1 MPTSSAPT
9 PPARTTRTLFS
20 ALTPGGERNLADTL
34 RDERTGGL
42 LLLAGAVAALL
53 WANLAPDSYAA
64 VAGTHVGPA
73 SIHLDLDIAH
83 WAADGLLAVFFFVVG
98 LELKREMVVGEL
110 RHVATAALPAAA
122 AVGGMVV
129 PAGIYLAVNA
139 TMPGGAPQGWAVPTA
154 TDIAFAV
161 GVLAIV
167 GRGVPVALRA
177 FLLTLAVVDDLLAIV
192 IIAVGYTETVTLG
205 LMLGSFACVAVFAIA
220 LRRGLRSPFLLV
232 PLALAAWA
240 LLHASGVHAT
250 IAGVLLGFAV
260 PAAPGSAVR
269 GGGADAT
276 DAHGDHSLAEHY
288 EHLWR
293 PVSAGFAVPV
303 FALFAAGVTIEPST
317 IGATFT
323 EPVGLGVVLG
333 LVLGK
338 PLGIAAATWLVSR
351 FTRARLAPGLGWW
364 DVIGVGLLAGIGFTV
379 SLLVGSLAF
388 GTGTVL
394 DDHVVVG
401 VLAASLLAAL
411 GGGAVLAWRGRVHAA
426 RAGGQTDP
434 DAVDRAEEAA
444 RDPQAPAAVEDTAV
458 PAPGTEGGHEP
469 GATR

>member
-1 MPTSSAPT
+1 MPTSPSGSPQR
-9 PPARTTRTLFS
+9 PTRTLFS
-20 ALTPGGERNLADTL
+20 ALSKGSERNLADTL

-53 WANLAPDSYAA
+53 WANLAPDSYRA
-64 VAGTHVGPA
+64 VSGTVVGPA
-73 SIHLDLDIAH
+73 ALHLDLDLAH
-83 WAADGLLAVFFFVVG
+83 WAADGLLAIFFFVVG
-98 LELKREMVVGEL
+98 LELKREIVVGEL

-129 PAGIYLAVNA
+129 PAAIYLVVNT
-139 TMPGGAPQGWAVPTA
+139 TMAGGAPQGWAVPTA

-167 GRGVPVALRA
+167 GRGIPVALRA

-192 IIAVGYTETVTLG
+192 IIAVGFTDTVTIG
-205 LMLGSFACVAVFAIA
+205 LLVGSLACVAVFGLA
-220 LRRGLRSPFLLV
+220 LRRGVRTPFLLV
-232 PLALAAWA
+232 PLALASWA

-250 IAGVLLGFAV
+250 IAGVLLGFTV
-260 PAAPGSAVR
+260 PALPGSASR
-269 GGGADAT
+269 GASTT
-276 DAHGDHSLAEHY
+276 DEHADHSLAERY

-303 FALFAAGVTIEPST
+303 FALFAAGVTVDLTT
-317 IGATFT
+317 IGATFAD
-323 EPVGLGVVLG
+323 PVALGVVLG

-338 PLGIAAATWLVSR
+338 PLGITLATVLVAR

-364 DVIGVGLLAGIGFTV
+364 DVVGVGLLGGIGFTV
-379 SLLVGSLAF
+379 SLLVATLAF
-388 GTGTVL
+388 GAGSVH
-394 DDHVVVG
+394 DEHAVVG

-411 GGGAVLAWRGRVHAA
+411 VGGAVLSWRGRVHTA
-426 RAGGQTDP
+426 R
-434 DAVDRAEEAA
+434 
-444 RDPQAPAAVEDTAV
+444 TAT
-458 PAPGTEGGHEP
+458 ALRGTPGTDGPPADRDP

>member
-1 MPTSSAPT
+1 MPTDQPGT
-9 PPARTTRTLFS
+9 ERPARTLFA
-20 ALTPGGERNLADTL
+20 ALSPGSERNLADTL

-42 LLLAGAVAALL
+42 LLLAGALAALL
-53 WANLAPDSYAA
+53 WANLAPESYRA
-64 VAGTHVGPA
+64 VSGTVIGPA
-73 SIHLDLDIAH
+73 ALHLDLDVAH

-98 LELKREMVVGEL
+98 LELKREIAVGEL

-122 AVGGMVV
+122 AVGGMIA

-139 TMPGGAPQGWAVPTA
+139 AMPGGAPQGWAVPTA

-192 IIAVGYTETVTLG
+192 IIAVGFTDAVAVG
-205 LMLGSFACVAVFAIA
+205 LVLGSLACVAAFALA

-260 PAAPGSAVR
+260 PALPGSLTR
-269 GGGADAT
+269 GAAGDAP
-276 DAHGDHSLAEHY
+276 SLAEHY

-303 FALFAAGVTIEPST
+303 FALFAAGVTIETAT
-317 IGATFT
+317 IGATFAQ
-323 EPVGLGVVLG
+323 PVGLGVVLG

-338 PLGIAAATWLVSR
+338 PLGITLATLLASR

-364 DVIGVGLLAGIGFTV
+364 DVIGVGLLGGIGFTV

-388 GTGTVL
+388 GTGTTEA
-394 DDHVVVG
+394 DEVVVG

-411 GGGAVLAWRGRVHAA
+411 TGGAVLAWRGRVHTS
-426 RAGGQTDP
+426 RAGDVAPP
-434 DAVDRAEEAA
+434 DAAERAA
-444 RDPQAPAAVEDTAV
+444 DPQAPPAVPDTGA
-458 PAPGTEGGHEP
+458 PAPGTTEEHREP
-469 GATR
+469 GASG

>member
-1 MPTSSAPT
+1 MSTQ
-9 PPARTTRTLFS
+9 PPGPDARPRRTLFA
-20 ALTPGGERNLADTL
+20 ALSPGSERNLADTL

-42 LLLAGAVAALL
+42 LLLVGAAAALL
-53 WANLAPDSYAA
+53 WANLAPASYQA
-64 VAGTHVGPA
+64 VSGTVVGPA
-73 SIHLDLDIAH
+73 ALHLDIDLAH
-83 WAADGLLAVFFFVVG
+83 WAADGLLAIFFFVVG
-98 LELKREMVVGEL
+98 LELKREITVGEL

-129 PAGIYLAVNA
+129 PAGIYLALN
-139 TMPGGAPQGWAVPTA
+139 TLMPGGAPQGWAVPTA

-161 GVLAIV
+161 GVLALV

-192 IIAVGYTETVTLG
+192 IIAVGYTDTVAVG
-205 LMLGSFACVAVFAIA
+205 LMVASFACVAVFGVA
-220 LRRGLRSPFLLV
+220 LHRGVRSPFLLV

-260 PAAPGSAVR
+260 PAQPGSVR
-269 GGGADAT
+269 RPRTITPPAD
-276 DAHGDHSLAEHY
+276 DAPADHSLAEHY
-288 EHLWR
+288 EHVWR

-303 FALFAAGVTIEPST
+303 FALFAAGVTVEVAT

-323 EPVGLGVVLG
+323 QPVGLGVVLG

-338 PLGIAAATWLVSR
+338 PLGIVLATWLVSR
-351 FTRARLAPGLGWW
+351 FTRAQLAPGLGWA
-364 DVIGVGLLAGIGFTV
+364 DVVGVGMLAGIGFTV

-388 GTGTVL
+388 GTGTSL
-394 DDHVVVG
+394 DDQVVVG

-411 GGGAVLAWRGRVHAA
+411 GGGSVLAWRGRHHAA
-426 RAGGQTDP
+426 AVRADGP
-434 DAVDRAEEAA
+434 
-444 RDPQAPAAVEDTAV
+444 
-458 PAPGTEGGHEP
+458 HHP
-469 GATR
+469 GASG

>member
-1 MPTSSAPT
+1 MPT
-9 PPARTTRTLFS
+9 PPPGPPARPTRTLFS
-20 ALTPGGERNLADTL
+20 GLTPGSERNLADTL

-42 LLLAGAVAALL
+42 LLLAGAVVALL
-53 WANLAPDSYAA
+53 WANLAPESYRA
-64 VAGTHVGPA
+64 VSGTVVGPA
-73 SIHLDLDIAH
+73 ALHLDLDLAH
-83 WAADGLLAVFFFVVG
+83 WAADGLLAIFFFVVG
-98 LELKREMVVGEL
+98 LELKREIVVGEL

-122 AVGGMVV
+122 AVGGMAV
-129 PAGIYLAVNA
+129 PAAIYLAVNA
-139 TMPGGAPQGWAVPTA
+139 ALPGGAPEGWAVPTA

-192 IIAVGYTETVTLG
+192 IIAVGYTDAVDLW
-205 LMLGSFACVAVFAIA
+205 LVLGSFACVAVFGLA
-220 LRRGLRSPFLLV
+220 LRRGWRTPFLLV

-260 PAAPGSAVR
+260 PAAPGSA
-269 GGGADAT
+269 APAAPSDDA
-276 DAHGDHSLAEHY
+276 ADHSLAERY

-303 FALFAAGVTIEPST
+303 FALFAAGVTVEVAT
-317 IGATFT
+317 VGATFT
-323 EPVGLGVVLG
+323 EPVGLGVILG

-338 PLGIAAATWLVSR
+338 PLGITLATFLVAR
-351 FTRARLAPGLGWW
+351 FTQARLAPGLGWW

-388 GTGTVL
+388 EPGTVL
-394 DDHVVVG
+394 ADHVVVG
-401 VLAASLLAAL
+401 VLIASLLAAL
-411 GGGAVLAWRGRVHAA
+411 VGGAVLSWRGRLHAA
-426 RAGGQTDP
+426 RALT
-434 DAVDRAEEAA
+434 
-444 RDPQAPAAVEDTAV
+444 
-458 PAPGTEGGHEP
+458 
-469 GATR
+469 TR